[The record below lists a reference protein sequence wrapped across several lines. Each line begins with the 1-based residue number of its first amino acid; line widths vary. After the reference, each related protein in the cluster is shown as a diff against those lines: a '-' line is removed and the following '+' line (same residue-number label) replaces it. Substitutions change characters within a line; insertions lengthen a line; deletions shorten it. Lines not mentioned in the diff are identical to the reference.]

1 MFLSGM
7 IREMHVLNQKLAS
20 LGFEPKVSPLS
31 FNNDSISPEHSREL
45 PCDETKVIDD
55 LLATSG

>member
-1 MFLSGM
+1 
-7 IREMHVLNQKLAS
+7 MHVLNQKLAS
-20 LGFEPKVSPLS
+20 LGFEPEVSPLS